1 MVKELKRYY
10 ILPVDPDMVYAALTR
25 EATIQLWTGA
35 YTRMVAQPGEEF
47 SMWDDDILGK
57 ILELDPGKKIVQEW
71 YFGEEV
77 ESIVTITLHPH
88 KKGTSVE
95 VRHTGIPDEHFE
107 NISEGW
113 DEVYMGSLIEF
124 FEEEG

>member
-1 MVKELKRYY
+1 MKDLKKYY

-35 YTRMVAQPGEEF
+35 PARMIAEPGEEF
-47 SMWDDDILGK
+47 SMWEDDILGK
-57 ILELDPGKKIVQEW
+57 ILELEPGKKIVQEW
-71 YFGEEV
+71 YFGEEG

-95 VRHTGIPDEHFE
+95 IRHTGIPDEHFE

-113 DEVYMGSLIEF
+113 DDVYMASLIEF
-124 FEEEG
+124 FDEET